1 MQTIEKPSP
10 YEQSTSNGCER
21 LQLHFYYC
29 GLIAAMIVV
38 FLISDRWTGQAEFTV
53 YLSNAAT
60 MTSLLLGVVA
70 IFYSFISNDG
80 MSRSLGSIHSVTD
93 EVRQVRSDI
102 KGFAQQINTSTE
114 TATENN
120 KLVEAASHEL
130 SLAKRSLDVT
140 LVALASQNEA
150 LTDLAESFPG
160 RMDQLESKVEAMGKQ
175 SPQSSD
181 AEPQLAIADAVVE
194 SFLKRASL
202 QHNLLILG
210 CVLSEEKQR
219 PLDVPALCKAI
230 EWNAPIRSQGF
241 LGCMSAVRLCAINR
255 IDSKDG
261 TYRISL
267 VHPMLKARSK
277 GVFTDYVADHFSN
290 DQESREKWMKKLA
303 ALEALYA

>member
-1 MQTIEKPSP
+1 
-10 YEQSTSNGCER
+10 
-21 LQLHFYYC
+21 
-29 GLIAAMIVV
+29 MIVV
-38 FLISDRWTGQAEFTV
+38 FLISDRWTDQVDFTV

-60 MTSLLLGVVA
+60 MTSLLLGMVA

-80 MSRSLGSIHSVTD
+80 MSRSLGSIHTVTD
-93 EVRQVRSDI
+93 QIRQVRSDI
-102 KGFAQQINTSTE
+102 KEFAQQTKTSTE

-130 SLAKRSLDVT
+130 SLAKLSLDGT

-150 LTDLAESFPG
+150 LANLAESFPG

-175 SPQSSD
+175 STQSSD
-181 AEPQLAIADAVVE
+181 AGPQLKIADAVVE
-194 SFLKRASL
+194 SFLERASL

-241 LGCMSAVRLCAINR
+241 LGCMSAVRLCAINLL
-255 IDSKDG
+255 DSKDG

-267 VHPMLKARSK
+267 VHPTLKARSK
-277 GVFTDYVADHFSN
+277 VVFTDYVAAHFSN
-290 DQESREKWMKKLA
+290 DQESREKWTKKLV